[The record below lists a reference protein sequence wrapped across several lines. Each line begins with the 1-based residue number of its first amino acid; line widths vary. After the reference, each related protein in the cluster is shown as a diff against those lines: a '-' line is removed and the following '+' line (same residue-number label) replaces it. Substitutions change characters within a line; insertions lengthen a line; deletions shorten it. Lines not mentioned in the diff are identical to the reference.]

1 MAEGEN
7 YKIMENKTLEKS
19 GSFDYDYLNDI
30 LFFKV
35 NEREYSH
42 SIELLDYVIDID
54 TEEFIV
60 GLQIFNASSYFNM
73 TKDSLRDVKNWS
85 LKASI
90 KNNVLEV
97 KLVFNS
103 VLRNKIIEKSPILVQ
118 RIEEDVPNS
127 QVICTI

>member
-1 MAEGEN
+1 MIKN
-7 YKIMENKTLEKS
+7 KILEKS
-19 GSFDYDYLNDI
+19 GSFDYDYSNDI

-54 TEEFIV
+54 TEGFV
-60 GLQIFNASSYFNM
+60 SGLQIFNSSSYFNM

-85 LKASI
+85 LRASVKDGI
-90 KNNVLEV
+90 LEV

-103 VLRNKIIEKSPILVQ
+103 VVRNKIVEKSPILIQ
-118 RIEEDVPNS
+118 KMEEQIPNS
-127 QVICTI
+127 QVICEI